1 MELQTIRE
9 LLGEASPSVTEE
21 NRGRT
26 TAKPSGL
33 TCRWEQDTRGK
44 LTCSWTLQPHEEG
57 SVYRALG
64 TRGMLRP
71 R

>member
-1 MELQTIRE
+1 MKLQIVRE
-9 LLGEASPSVTEE
+9 LLGEAISRATEE
-21 NRGRT
+21 SLERT

-33 TCRWEQDTRGK
+33 TCRWEQDARGK

-64 TRGMLRP
+64 TRGMPRP